1 MHCQKNYVTIN
12 GGNTSPPP
20 PPPKCKV
27 AENFNHK
34 MIQVL
39 LKLAFLN

>member
-1 MHCQKNYVTIN
+1 MGV
-12 GGNTSPPP
+12 PPP
-20 PPPKCKV
+20 HPTPPPKRKV

-39 LKLAFLN
+39 LKSAFLS